1 MRSLSLALC
10 LFLTPALAFAQA
22 TQARKSPPEIAAI
35 NSALQK
41 FVDAG
46 DIAGAVTLV
55 GHQGKI
61 VHLGAVGL
69 ADIDSNRAMKKSNL
83 FSIASMTKPI
93 VSTAVM
99 ILQDEGKL
107 SFDDKVSKYIPAF
120 ADVKLKSGA
129 APSREITIR
138 DCVTHTAGLAGE
150 QIFRGSL
157 ENAVNELA
165 KRPLAFSPGEKWQ
178 YSPGLNV
185 AGRIAEIVAQ
195 QPLQA

>member
-1 MRSLSLALC
+1 MRSFSLALF
-10 LFLTPALAFAQA
+10 LFLTPAIAFAQA
-22 TQARKSPPEIAAI
+22 TQVRKSPPEIAAI
-35 NSALQK
+35 NASMQK

-69 ADIDSNRAMKKSNL
+69 ADIDSKRAMKKSSL

-120 ADVKLKSGA
+120 AGVKLKSGE

-138 DCVTHTAGLAGE
+138 DCVTHTAGLRASKSS
-150 QIFRGSL
+150 RVPS
-157 ENAVNELA
+157 
-165 KRPLAFSPGEKWQ
+165 RTP
-178 YSPGLNV
+178 
-185 AGRIAEIVAQ
+185 
-195 QPLQA
+195 

>member
-1 MRSLSLALC
+1 MRSLSLALF
-10 LFLTPALAFAQA
+10 LFLSPAIAFAQA
-22 TQARKSPPEIAAI
+22 AQVRKSPPEIAEI
-35 NSALQK
+35 NAAMQT

-93 VSTAVM
+93 VATAVM

-120 ADVKLKSGA
+120 ADVKLNSGES
-129 APSREITIR
+129 PVSRDYDSR
-138 DCVTHTAGLAGE
+138 LRHAYGRA
-150 QIFRGSL
+150 QRAS
-157 ENAVNELA
+157 
-165 KRPLAFSPGEKWQ
+165 K
-178 YSPGLNV
+178 YSKVHSRTP
-185 AGRIAEIVAQ
+185 
-195 QPLQA
+195 

>member
-1 MRSLSLALC
+1 M
-10 LFLTPALAFAQA
+10 QA
-22 TQARKSPPEIAAI
+22 
-35 NSALQK
+35 

-69 ADIDSNRAMKKSNL
+69 ADIDSNRAMKKFNL

-120 ADVKLKSGA
+120 ADVKLNSGE
-129 APSREITIR
+129 APASRDYDSR
-138 DCVTHTAGLAGE
+138 LRHAYGGA
-150 QIFRGSL
+150 
-157 ENAVNELA
+157 
-165 KRPLAFSPGEKWQ
+165 
-178 YSPGLNV
+178 
-185 AGRIAEIVAQ
+185 
-195 QPLQA
+195 